1 MKILIVDDHPVIR
14 QGLKKII
21 SEIPEITI
29 FDEAGTSEEAINKI
43 SKENYR
49 LVIMDISMPG
59 IGGLNVLKT
68 AKKLKPDLPVLVVSF
83 HPEEEYAHRAFQAG
97 ASGYLMK
104 ESLPEEL
111 VTAIKKILQGRK
123 YLSPSL
129 AEKLVF
135 NSFGDTG
142 KPPHQ
147 KLSNREYE
155 IMLMIIQAKT
165 IKGIAQKLNLDPK
178 TVSTYRS
185 RILRKMKM
193 KNNVELI
200 RYALENKLLD

>member
-1 MKILIVDDHPVIR
+1 MKILIADDHPIIR

-29 FDEAGTSEEAINKI
+29 FDEAGTSEEAVNKI
-43 SKENYR
+43 AKENYH

-59 IGGLNVLKT
+59 SGGLNVLKIS
-68 AKKLKPDLPVLVVSF
+68 KKLKPDLPVLIVSF
-83 HPEEEYAHRAFQAG
+83 HPEEEYAHRALQAG

-111 VTAIKKILQGRK
+111 LTAIRKVMQGGK
-123 YLSPSL
+123 YLSHSL
-129 AEKLVF
+129 AEKLAF
-135 NSFGDTG
+135 NLYEETG
-142 KPPHQ
+142 KPLHQ

-155 IMLMIIQAKT
+155 IMLMIVQAKT
-165 IKGIAQKLNLDPK
+165 IKDIAQKLNLDPK

-185 RILRKMKM
+185 RVLHKMKM
-193 KNNVELI
+193 KYNAELI
-200 RYALENKLLD
+200 RYALESKLLD